1 MLAVAGSAKAVRERL
16 KAIAELNLE
25 LAKLEGKQKATAAG
39 ITAGLGIGAAL
50 LVLYGIGFGLAAAAA
65 GLNEALPLWASL
77 LIVAAAVLL
86 VATILGLL
94 AQRFAKKISPAL
106 PTQAIEEADRT
117 VKVLQS
123 HG

>member
-1 MLAVAGSAKAVRERL
+1 MLAVAASVKAVKQRL

-77 LIVAAAVLL
+77 LIVAGAILI

-94 AQRFAKKISPAL
+94 AKHFAKRISPPL
-106 PTQAIEEADRT
+106 PVNAIEEADRT
-117 VKVLQS
+117 VKALQG
-123 HG
+123 HV